1 MQYPDVIFHKKNH
14 AASLRKNRNFVNWP
28 FNGDKPPADGKKPR
42 PKPLPMSLLTI
53 KKTARWHAFA
63 TAIAVLAL
71 VSAGLAAFRG
81 DGLFRVKSVS
91 AATDTLTTDT
101 LPVGIRKLLQAYPEH
116 LVRATAN
123 AIVWKDGTVM
133 PYDDGVAGKDY
144 DALLNSPDLQDQM
157 QKQYPKGKDFPD
169 PTANVTDTSR
179 IRYTPFFEKM
189 YGQTRE
195 QVAANLTYVRWLP
208 GAQKAGTQKIRM
220 AVTRVN
226 GVHKHLQ
233 AISDELE
240 QRPDL
245 LTYVRNP
252 GGAFNWRSI
261 RGTDRRSAHSFGI
274 AVDINVK
281 YANYWLWDRELKR
294 PHKYTNRY
302 PLEII
307 EIFEKHGFI
316 WGGKWYYYD
325 TMHFE
330 YRPELLTDTR

>member
-1 MQYPDVIFHKKNH
+1 MLQLAIRKAAHWRIF
-14 AASLRKNRNFVNWP
+14 AATVTL
-28 FNGDKPPADGKKPR
+28 
-42 PKPLPMSLLTI
+42 
-53 KKTARWHAFA
+53 
-63 TAIAVLAL
+63 LAL
-71 VSAGLAAFRG
+71 AGFAALRQNGLFWAKSAPALADTLAA
-81 DGLFRVKSVS
+81 
-91 AATDTLTTDT
+91 DT

-133 PYDDGVAGKDY
+133 AYDDGIAGKDY

-157 QKQYPKGKDFPD
+157 QKHYPKGRDFPD
-169 PTANVTDTSR
+169 PTQTTDTSR

-195 QVAANLTYVRWLP
+195 QVVANLTYVRWLP
-208 GAQKAGTQKIRM
+208 GSQKIRM

-240 QRPDL
+240 KRPDL
-245 LTYVRNP
+245 LKYVRNP

-330 YRPELLTDTR
+330 YRPELLTDAR

>member
-1 MQYPDVIFHKKNH
+1 MLQLTLTK
-14 AASLRKNRNFVNWP
+14 AAHWRVF
-28 FNGDKPPADGKKPR
+28 AA
-42 PKPLPMSLLTI
+42 TI
-53 KKTARWHAFA
+53 V
-63 TAIAVLAL
+63 VLAL
-71 VSAGLAAFRG
+71 AGFAALRPNGLFWAKSAPALADTLAA
-81 DGLFRVKSVS
+81 
-91 AATDTLTTDT
+91 DT

-123 AIVWKDGTVM
+123 SLVWTDGTAM
-133 PYDDGVAGKDY
+133 PYDDGIADKDY

-157 QKQYPKGKDFPD
+157 QKQYPKGRDFPD
-169 PTANVTDTSR
+169 PTQTTDTSR

-189 YGQTRE
+189 YGHTRE

-208 GAQKAGTQKIRM
+208 GSQKIRM

-240 QRPDL
+240 KRPDL
-245 LTYVRNP
+245 LKYVRNP

-294 PHKYTNRY
+294 PHKYTIRY

-330 YRPELLTDTR
+330 YRPELLVDTR